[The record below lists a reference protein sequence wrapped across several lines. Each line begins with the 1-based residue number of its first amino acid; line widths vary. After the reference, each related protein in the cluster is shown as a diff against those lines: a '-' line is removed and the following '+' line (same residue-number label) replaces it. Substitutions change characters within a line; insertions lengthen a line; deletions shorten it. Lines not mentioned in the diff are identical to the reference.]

1 VIAHRGDP
9 MHGPE
14 NTLEAAMLAWKAG
27 AEAWELDVHL
37 TRDKVAVVFH
47 DDTLTRTTDVANRYS
62 GDPRGQD
69 GFRVADFDWREIASL
84 DAGSWF
90 VSQPAAERSAAAFGT
105 LETLDE
111 SSKSNYRSGRVGILK
126 LVDALSLTADCDWL
140 VNVEIKSFP
149 SQPEGILETVLQAIA
164 LTGTANRVLLSSF
177 DHREISRIPNVVPL
191 DRQALLEIPRG
202 ILVAT
207 PLHRPHA
214 YLTEIVCVQTFHA
227 SAECLGSESVGYR
240 RRRTAEALWSD
251 SIAELRSRDIPILVY
266 TVNDVQPGGLA
277 DHFAELGVS
286 GLFTDNPIGMRS
298 HFV

>member
-1 VIAHRGDP
+1 VIAHRGDS

-14 NTLEAAMLAWKAG
+14 NTLEAAMLGWKAG
-27 AEAWELDVHL
+27 AEAWELDVQL

-47 DDTLTRTTDVANRYS
+47 DDTLTRTTDVAHRYT

-69 GFRVADFDWREIASL
+69 GFRVADFDWCEIASL

-90 VSQPAAERSAAAFGT
+90 IAEGKAERSAAAFGT
-105 LETLDE
+105 LEKLDG
-111 SSKSNYRSGRVGILK
+111 SRKTHYRSGRIGVPRLI
-126 LVDALSLTADCDWL
+126 DALSLTADRDWL

-164 LTGTANRVLLSSF
+164 MTGTANRVLLSSF
-177 DHREISRIPNVVPL
+177 DHREISRIPSLVPPG
-191 DRQALLEIPRG
+191 RPALLEIPRG
-202 ILVAT
+202 ILVSN
-207 PLHRPHA
+207 PLYRPDA
-214 YLTEIVCVQTFHA
+214 YLKEIVRVQTFHV

-251 SIAELRSRDIPILVY
+251 RIAQLRSREIPILVY

-286 GLFTDNPIGMRS
+286 GLFTDNPVGMRS
-298 HFV
+298 LFV